1 MHKVK
6 IFDSTLRD
14 GEQSPGCSMNLSEKI
29 VMARQLD
36 KLGVDIIEAG
46 FAIAS
51 PMDFKSV
58 QAIASATSNCTIASL
73 ARANKGDIDAAWEAV
88 KEAKKP

>member
-1 MHKVK
+1 MRRIK
-6 IFDSTLRD
+6 IFDTTLRD

-51 PMDFKSV
+51 PMDFKSI
-58 QAIASATSNCTIASL
+58 QAIAQAASNCVIASINIKL
-73 ARANKGDIDAAWEAV
+73 IINQNKIKINDL
-88 KEAKKP
+88 